1 MVRKCLTEV
10 ILNEVR
16 EWAMQVCVQS
26 ILDRGNSKCKDLGVA
41 ACTWLKWSE
50 CENEPEGA
58 ECKRRPGD
66 GVEGDPDGTTW
77 WPL

>member
-26 ILDRGNSKCKDLGVA
+26 ILDRVNSKCKGIEVA
-41 ACTWLKWSE
+41 ACTWFKRSE
-50 CENEPEGA
+50 CGNEQEGM
-58 ECKRRPGD
+58 ECS
-66 GVEGDPDGTTW
+66 
-77 WPL
+77 

>member
-26 ILDRGNSKCKDLGVA
+26 ILDGGNSKCKDLGVA

-58 ECKRRPGD
+58 ECR
-66 GVEGDPDGTTW
+66 
-77 WPL
+77 

>member
-26 ILDRGNSKCKDLGVA
+26 ILDRVNSKCKDLEVA
-41 ACTWLKWSE
+41 ACTWFKWSE
-50 CENEPEGA
+50 CGNEREGM
-58 ECKRRPGD
+58 ECR
-66 GVEGDPDGTTW
+66 
-77 WPL
+77 